1 MDRCRRG
8 ASDHLTRTGV
18 GPTLCAVRSTTL
30 AIVAGAGCGLLGYAV
45 GTRAAEPEPREA
57 KPTPATQAGAE
68 PARAER
74 AVGGLVC
81 AARQRPIDD
90 DREDCDALEL
100 RARWCE
106 AELADARRERTAVRQ
121 DWPDEDSVESAERW
135 PDAVERALAECEIG
149 AELELVDCTEYP
161 CTAALRPATAP
172 PTPEAFENEMKRL
185 MGATRSCAPLREAL
199 GIDTDN
205 LEKAVD
211 VFRLDAYCGV
221 GREDFFVLLA
231 LDPDGAAFDLL
242 HRDRTDQEERD
253 LNRWMYRRAD
263 DLSAM
268 WPCE

>member
-1 MDRCRRG
+1 M
-8 ASDHLTRTGV
+8 TI
-18 GPTLCAVRSTTL
+18 
-30 AIVAGAGCGLLGYAV
+30 AIVVGAGCGLLGYAV

-57 KPTPATQAGAE
+57 KPAPTVAE
-68 PARAER
+68 AKPARVAR
-74 AVGGLVC
+74 AMGGLVC

-90 DREDCDALEL
+90 ESEDCEALEL

-121 DWPDEDSVESAERW
+121 DWPGDDSVESAEHW
-135 PDAVERALAECEIG
+135 PDAVEQALAECEIG

-172 PTPEAFENEMKRL
+172 PTPEAFENEMQRL
-185 MGATRSCAPLREAL
+185 MSATRSCAPLRDAL
-199 GIDTDN
+199 GIDMEHLD
-205 LEKAVD
+205 KAVD
-211 VFRLDAYCGV
+211 VFRLDADCGET
-221 GREDFFVLLA
+221 REDFFVLMA

-268 WPCE
+268 WPCS